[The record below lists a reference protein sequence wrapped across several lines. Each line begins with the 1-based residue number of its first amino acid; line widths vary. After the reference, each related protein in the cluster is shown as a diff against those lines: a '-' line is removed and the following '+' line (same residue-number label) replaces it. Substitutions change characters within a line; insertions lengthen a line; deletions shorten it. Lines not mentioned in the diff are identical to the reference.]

1 MTEETKSVAL
11 ASPAIRRRRER
22 LRGWLLNG
30 TKASTLVMIA
40 AVCASIPKGVGPDFA
55 GKAKVFASWSLF
67 ALAVFALLALVTKVA
82 LPFAG
87 DLSVDREKNLRVRYA
102 MGGES
107 TFTKDEVSEGITVP
121 LTKGGV
127 RTELRL
133 RNGDV
138 LDANLASAQES
149 EQLLD
154 ALGLDVERR
163 SASIDT
169 GSTGHR
175 IGLGC
180 SFSVGLFLVTV
191 GAMSWLAPSFS
202 GDRES
207 IAALGLILVC
217 VGGAALAQLISGAQV
232 TVGTDGVRVERGPW
246 RRFVSY
252 EHLSTVR
259 REGNGIQLLVDD
271 GSKVFVL
278 VVGPDVCD
286 ALIERITL
294 ARMAS
299 KGHGAA
305 LAWVEALD
313 RNGRP
318 FEVWRAA
325 LQKLAQAG
333 PSYRSSAPTREGLL
347 QVLED
352 AKSSVERRLAAA
364 LALSKDST
372 PEVKERIRVAAEST
386 ALEPV
391 RVALAHIAQDAED
404 ETVARAVSEATT
416 TAEP

>member
-1 MTEETKSVAL
+1 
-11 ASPAIRRRRER
+11 
-22 LRGWLLNG
+22 
-30 TKASTLVMIA
+30 MIA
-40 AVCASIPKGVGPDFA
+40 AVCATIPRPFRPDFA
-55 GKAKVFASWSLF
+55 GKVAMWSLF
-67 ALAVFALLALVTKVA
+67 ALAVFALLALVAKVA

-107 TFTKDEVSEGITVP
+107 TFTKDEVSGGITVP

-138 LDANLASAQES
+138 LDVNLASEQES

-154 ALGLDVERR
+154 ALGLDAERR
-163 SASIDT
+163 STSIDT
-169 GSTGHR
+169 GTTGHR

-180 SFSVGLFLVTV
+180 SFSVGLFLVTA
-191 GAMSWLAPSFS
+191 GAMSWLDPTPS
-202 GDRES
+202 GNRES
-207 IAALGLILVC
+207 ISALALILVC
-217 VGGAALAQLISGAQV
+217 VGGAALAHRFSGSQV
-232 TVGTDGVRVERGPW
+232 TVGTDGVRIERGLW
-246 RRFVSY
+246 KRFVSY
-252 EHLSTVR
+252 EHLSTVL
-259 REGNGIQLLVDD
+259 GVDYGIQLLAHD
-271 GSKVFVL
+271 GSKIFVS
-278 VVGPDVCD
+278 VIDHDVRD
-286 ALIERITL
+286 ALIERITR

-299 KGHGAA
+299 KGHAAA

-313 RNGRP
+313 RKGRS

-364 LALSKDST
+364 LALSKGAT